1 MKRINS
7 KRSRIKWEEEIE
19 RERPEQDDR
28 FCLAFK
34 SKKREKRTLTSG
46 LCIMNKNHL
55 GVF

>member
-1 MKRINS
+1 MKRINP

-34 SKKREKRTLTSG
+34 SKKRKKRTLTSG
-46 LCIMNKNHL
+46 LCIMNKNYF